1 MFEALIMQHILP
13 GVFIV
18 DLLRRVNE
26 QAEEEEE
33 KDEEAEGVRE

>member
-26 QAEEEEE
+26 QEEEE